1 MFGYIQ
7 ADRTRLD
14 EEQAARYRAV
24 YCGLC
29 RTLRREYGAISRLA
43 LTYDMTFLAML
54 LASLYEP
61 DEQSGQES
69 CAPRSS
75 MGCICWSRIRWMWRE
90 TCVIIEGSASEGE
103 RATANLLRDR
113 W

>member
-61 DEQSGQES
+61 DEQSGQER
-69 CAPRSS
+69 CAPHPLRPHEYAQTEFSS
-75 MGCICWSRIRWMWRE
+75 YAAAMNVLLARE
-90 TCVIIEGSASEGE
+90 ACLDG
-103 RATANLLRDR
+103 
-113 W
+113 